1 MKIIRKSLTNK
12 ALFLF
17 AAMVGVA
24 VVAGIVLNRIGVKSI
39 SFNLF
44 LVVLIVALFFILIL
58 YILDIVVP
66 VNRLINEVTNLLTGK
81 NYKRV
86 DPTTIDEVGV
96 MTHFFNEITKDLEKI
111 SYDIKERRRMSSEL
125 DIAAEIQKDVLPKT
139 APETPGLDIVAKT
152 KTASEV
158 GGDIFDFIA
167 SPDQNNLFIYIGDV
181 TGHGVPAGL
190 IMMMADTLMTSMVYK
205 GDVTGRDLVVNT
217 NYLLGPRI
225 SSRLFM
231 TSVVL
236 RWNKKDQKMYYTGA
250 GHEHVL
256 VYHTKT
262 EKVDAIRSGGIAL
275 GMIPDVSKIA
285 QEKEIPLEIGDTIVL
300 YTDGITEA
308 KNKTGEM
315 YGLER
320 VVESLK
326 KSGYRPS
333 AENILDSLTKDF
345 ANFVG
350 EYVQIDDI
358 TMIVIKYLGKDA
370 VTSRVKLTV
379 GTVEQQLEKKSK
391 IWNWTD

>member
-1 MKIIRKSLTNK
+1 MKFIRKSLTNK

-17 AAMVGVA
+17 AIMVGVA
-24 VVAGIVLNRIGVKSI
+24 VITGIVLNRLDVKSV

-44 LVVLIVALFFILIL
+44 LIVLIAVLLTVL
-58 YILDIVVP
+58 LVYIIDVVVP
-66 VNRLINEVTNLLTGK
+66 MNRLVEQVSNLLTGR

-111 SYDIKERRRMSSEL
+111 SYDIRERRRMSSEL

-217 NYLLGPRI
+217 NCLLGPRI

-236 RWNKKDQKMYYTGA
+236 RWNKNDQKMYYTGA

-262 EKVDAIRSGGIAL
+262 QKVDAIRSGGIAL
-275 GMIPDVSKIA
+275 GMIPDVSKIV

-320 VVESLK
+320 LVESFK
-326 KSGYRPS
+326 KNGYRPS
-333 AENILDSLTKDF
+333 AENIFDSITKDF

-370 VTSRVKLTV
+370 ATSRVKLTV
-379 GTVEQQLEKKSK
+379 GTVEQQLERKSRV
-391 IWNWTD
+391 WNWTD